1 MKTNLFLLSDLSKI
15 YVKNGQFVD
24 LDGRIRLF
32 RGINSV
38 IKFFPWYDPKM
49 LDPERHKQMGE
60 WGFNA
65 VRLGTMWS
73 GVEPEQ
79 GQVIVN
85 ILGYRFY
92 FTSCYYEY
100 SLIIFRSMIHT
111 LMLSKKL

>member
-1 MKTNLFLLSDLSKI
+1 MPSDLSKI

-38 IKFFPWYDPKM
+38 IKFFPWYDTKM

-79 GQVIVN
+79 GQVFVN
-85 ILGYRFY
+85 ILGFNLTLAMNILGN
-92 FTSCYYEY
+92 F
-100 SLIIFRSMIHT
+100 FRSMTHT

>member
-1 MKTNLFLLSDLSKI
+1 MPSDLSKI

-38 IKFFPWYDPKM
+38 IKFFPWYDTKM

-79 GQVIVN
+79 GQVVVN
-85 ILGYRFY
+85 ILGFN
-92 FTSCYYEY
+92 
-100 SLIIFRSMIHT
+100 LT
-111 LMLSKKL
+111 LAMNIL